1 MLKKIL
7 IGLAILLV
15 LLLTSAIVLPF
26 IFKDKIIQKVKEE
39 ANNNLNAKVDFG
51 EFDLTLF
58 KSFPDFTL
66 TINNVKVD
74 GVNEFAGITLA
85 DIGQFTFTIDIKSV
99 LGGGQIKIKRFKLVE
114 PKIHAVVTKDGK
126 ANWDIAKPSETP
138 EAAPAAAETP
148 EAAGEFKMSLKE
160 YALENADIIYDDSSF
175 NMFCKIENLNHGG
188 NGDFTQDIFILNTK
202 TTADRLTFIY
212 EDIPYFNKVKTDIKC
227 DIEMDMP
234 NFKFTFKENEFQL
247 NQLFLGM
254 DGWLAM
260 PKEDIDM
267 DIKFFAKQTEFK
279 NILSLVPAVY
289 AKDFE
294 TVKTSGKL
302 ALDGF
307 AKGTYNEKTIPG
319 FGLNLS
325 VADARFQYP
334 DLPKSVENIQVKVS
348 VSNPGG
354 DADKTVVDI
363 QKFHIEMASNPV
375 DVRMKI
381 STPVSDANID
391 GEIKAQVNL
400 DNLKEVIPM
409 AEGESY
415 SGSITSDI
423 TLKGRISAIEKEK
436 YEEFTAKGTL
446 ILLGMNYKSKEVPYG
461 MKIDKAYLNFSPQ
474 FVELSSFACN
484 IGKSDINASG
494 KIENF
499 LAYYFRDEALRGS
512 FDMNSS
518 LMDLNEFM
526 AEDTASTAN
535 AAAAP
540 ADTAPM
546 SVIEVPSNIDFRL
559 TTAIGKL
566 IYDNMEMTGVSGA
579 LAIKDREI
587 DLSQLRMNTLD
598 GTLVVDGKYGTR
610 NPKQPSVNFALDIT
624 KFDLQKTFNT
634 FNTMQKLA
642 PVAESAKGKFSTKM
656 NFSCLLDEKME
667 PLMNTLNGGGAL
679 LTHGVSIEQTKGALA
694 KLADAMKMEQYKK
707 LYLDN
712 VSISFS
718 FKDGKVEIAPFDLK
732 IQNSTANISGWSS
745 FDQAISYKMK
755 MDVPFS
761 EINVAA
767 NPAVS
772 SLLALAGGAAPA
784 SVKADVL
791 ITGTVTDPQVK
802 VDFSEM
808 AGDAASSVKD
818 MAKEELEKQKAE
830 LEKKAKEEAEKLK
843 QQGLQEV
850 DKAKKEAE
858 EKARQEAER
867 VKKEAEEKARQ
878 EAEKAKKEAEQKA
891 KDAAKD
897 KVKDLFKKPK

>member
-1 MLKKIL
+1 MIKKIL
-7 IGLAILLV
+7 IGLAILIA
-15 LLLTSAIVLPF
+15 LLLASAIVLP
-26 IFKDKIIQKVKEE
+26 IVFKDKIIQKVKEE

-74 GVNEFAGITLA
+74 GVNEFDGITLA
-85 DIGQFTFTIDIKSV
+85 DIGQFTITIDIKSI
-99 LGGGQIKIKRFKLVE
+99 LSGGQIKVKQFRLTE
-114 PKIHAVVTKDGK
+114 PKIHAVVMKDGK

-138 EAAPAAAETP
+138 AAAPSATETP

-160 YALENADIIYDDSSF
+160 YALEKANIIYDDSSF
-175 NMFCKIENLNHGG
+175 NMFCEISNFNHSG
-188 NGDFTQDIFILNTK
+188 NGDFTQDIFILNTN
-202 TTADRLTFIY
+202 TTADQLTYIY
-212 EDIPYFNKVKTDIKC
+212 DGIPYFSKVKTAIKC

-307 AKGTYNEKTIPG
+307 AKGTYNEKSIPG

-334 DLPKSVENIQVKVS
+334 DLPKSVENIQVKINVN
-348 VSNPGG
+348 NPGG

-391 GEIKAQVNL
+391 GEIKAQINL
-400 DNLKEVIPM
+400 DNLKDVIPM
-409 AEGESY
+409 SEGESY

-436 YEEFTAKGTL
+436 YEEFSAKGSL
-446 ILLGMNYKSKEVPYG
+446 ILLGMNYKSKDVPYG
-461 MKIDKAYLNFSPQ
+461 MNIEKAYLNFSPQ
-474 FVELSSFACN
+474 FIELSSFACN
-484 IGKSDINASG
+484 IGKSDIKASG

-499 LAYYFRDEALRGS
+499 LAYYFKNEALRGS
-512 FDMNSS
+512 FDMSS
-518 LMDLNEFM
+518 NLMDLNEFM
-526 AEDTASTAN
+526 AEDS
-535 AAAAP
+535 AAAPPAGETAP

-546 SVIEVPSNIDFRL
+546 SVVEVPSNIDFKM

-566 IYDNMEMTGVSGA
+566 IYDNMEMTNVSGA
-579 LAIKDREI
+579 LTIKDSEV
-587 DLSQLRMNTLD
+587 DLSQLRMNTLE
-598 GTLVVDGKYGTR
+598 GTLVVNGKYGTK
-610 NPKQPSVNFALDIT
+610 NPKRPYVNFDLDIT
-624 KFDLQKTFNT
+624 KFDLPETFKT

-667 PLMNTLNGGGAL
+667 PVMNTLNGGGAL

-712 VSISFS
+712 ISISFT
-718 FKDGKVEIAPFDLK
+718 FKDGKVEIAPFDVK

-745 FDQAISYKMK
+745 FDQTISYKMK

-767 NPAVS
+767 NPAVAN
-772 SLLALAGGAAPA
+772 LLAFAGGGAAPT

-791 ITGTVTDPQVK
+791 ITGTVTDPKVK
-802 VDFSEM
+802 VDFSDM

-843 QQGLQEV
+843 QQGMQEAE
-850 DKAKKEAE
+850 KAKKEAE

-891 KDAAKD
+891 KD
-897 KVKDLFKKPK
+897 KVKDLFKKTK